1 MTDDGAGD
9 SLAPADKRSSRSDAD
24 RRIAAL
30 ASGSRFGRFVSVG
43 VVGALFDVT
52 TATALRELGVFPE
65 LAVFV
70 GIEIS
75 ILVMFVLNDSWTFS
89 GEGAAGR
96 FPTVRRLA
104 RSNLVRVGGILVQL
118 AVFRVLYRVVAADLT
133 LVGIDGWF
141 VVAKVAGIAAGMV
154 VNYVAESL
162 FTWRVHTAA
171 ADD

>member
-1 MTDDGAGD
+1 MTDDSTD
-9 SLAPADKRSSRSDAD
+9 SLASGTRPSQTGIG
-24 RRIAAL
+24 RRVAAL

-43 VVGALFDVT
+43 AAGALFDVT

-70 GIEIS
+70 GIEVS
-75 ILVMFVLNDSWTFS
+75 ILVMFLLNDNWTFAE
-89 GEGAAGR
+89 EGTTGR
-96 FPTVRRLA
+96 FPALRRLA

-118 AVFRVLYRVVAADLT
+118 GTFRVLYRALAIELT

-141 VVAKVAGIAAGMV
+141 VVSKVGGIAAGMV

-162 FTWRVHTAA
+162 FTWRVHTAT
-171 ADD
+171 DGE

>member
-9 SLAPADKRSSRSDAD
+9 SLAPAGERASKSGVG
-24 RRIAAL
+24 RRLAAL

-43 VVGALFDVT
+43 AVGALFDVT

-70 GIEIS
+70 GIEVS
-75 ILVMFVLNDSWTFS
+75 ILVMFVLNDNWTFS
-89 GEGAAGR
+89 GEGATGR
-96 FPTVRRLA
+96 FPTLRRLA

-118 AVFRVLYRVVAADLT
+118 GTFRILYRVLAVDLT
-133 LVGIDGWF
+133 LMGLDGWF
-141 VVAKVAGIAAGMV
+141 VVSKVSGIAAGMF

-162 FTWRVHTAA
+162 FTWRVHTA
-171 ADD
+171 DGE